1 MDSNKLTHFDEN
13 GQAIMVDVSNKKA
26 TDRVAI
32 ASGKIIVN
40 KAVYE
45 AVENGT
51 AAKGDVLNVARI
63 AGIMAAKRTDEMIP
77 LCHSLPINSCKID
90 FQMLP
95 EESAIKAVSTVK
107 VTGLTGV
114 EMEALHSVSIALLT
128 IYDMC
133 KALDKSMEIR
143 DIHLDEKI
151 GGKSGTFQRDKKTL

>member
-1 MDSNKLTHFDEN
+1 
-13 GQAIMVDVSNKKA
+13 
-26 TDRVAI
+26 
-32 ASGKIIVN
+32 
-40 KAVYE
+40 
-45 AVENGT
+45 
-51 AAKGDVLNVARI
+51 
-63 AGIMAAKRTDEMIP
+63 
-77 LCHSLPINSCKID
+77 
-90 FQMLP
+90 MLP

-151 GGKSGTFQRDKKTL
+151 GGKSGTFQRDKKTF

>member
-1 MDSNKLTHFDEN
+1 MDSHRLTHVDEN

-26 TDRVAI
+26 TERVAV

-51 AAKGDVLNVARI
+51 VAKGDVLGVARI

-90 FQMLP
+90 FQMLS
-95 EESAIKAVSTVK
+95 EESAIKAISTVK

-114 EMEALHSVSIALLT
+114 EIEALHSVSVALLT

-133 KALDKSMEIR
+133 KALDKTMEIQ
-143 DIHLDEKI
+143 DIHLEKKV
-151 GGKSGTFQRDKKTL
+151 GGKSGTFQREMN

>member
-151 GGKSGTFQRDKKTL
+151 GGKSGTFQRDKKTF